1 MEGTIMKD
9 NLVAWVAIVL
19 QVITLAGGIP
29 FYVISLSADIR
40 TIKNEISGLNT
51 EISGLKADI
60 RDVRN
65 DIKDVRNEIKDVRDE
80 IKDVRNEIK
89 DVRDELKEDIKTLN
103 QNYIDHLAHHI
114 GSPKP

>member
-1 MEGTIMKD
+1 MKD
-9 NLVAWVAIVL
+9 NLVAWIAIAL
-19 QVITLAGGIP
+19 QVVTLVGGIL
-29 FYVISLSADIR
+29 FYVISLSADLR
-40 TIKNEISGLNT
+40 MIKN

-60 RDVRN
+60 K
-65 DIKDVRNEIKDVRDE
+65 DIRNEIKDIRNE

>member
-1 MEGTIMKD
+1 MKD
-9 NLVAWVAIVL
+9 NLVAWIAIVL
-19 QVITLAGGIP
+19 QVITLVGGIL

-40 TIKNEISGLNT
+40 TIKNEISGLKA
-51 EISGLKADI
+51 GL

-65 DIKDVRNEIKDVRDE
+65 EIKNVRNEIKDVRNE